1 MNMDKIGSRKVV
13 IVLEIKDYLF
23 LSTKNKKSVWAV
35 IGLVSAVPASTII
48 KLSIRTVC
56 LSKQ

>member
-35 IGLVSAVPASTII
+35 HWT
-48 KLSIRTVC
+48 C
-56 LSKQ
+56 LCCSSKYYNKTKY